1 MTRATLGSSGIVL
14 NGVDSSGVRW
24 SLQAGS
30 DLWGNSP
37 APREVSGE
45 RVVAHGSWSA
55 TRYFQS
61 RQWSPSLNVYAP
73 SHEALHEARGR
84 LEAAVSLAPFVVVGD
99 EPFYGERSATYRR
112 SGEPLFTEET
122 PTVARASLSL
132 VADDPAIRGPVKSAS
147 TGAPSST
154 GGLSWPTQWPATWN
168 ATVVSGVLLL
178 ANEGTAPASVLW
190 RIDGPIT
197 DPYLI
202 DMDTGAALRT
212 TLTLGAGE
220 WLMIDTATHRVLA
233 NGDVNASRRDRVY
246 GTWFDARP
254 GTTQVQ
260 FGGSSPGLGAKLTA
274 TYRST
279 WI

>member
-1 MTRATLGSSGIVL
+1 MTTATLGSSGIVL
-14 NGVDSSGVRW
+14 NDVDVFGVRW

-45 RVVAHGSWSA
+45 RAVAHGSWSA
-55 TRYFQS
+55 TRYFQA
-61 RQWSPSLNVYAP
+61 REWSPSLNVYAP
-73 SHEALHEARGR
+73 DHDALHEARAR

-99 EPFYGERSATYRR
+99 EPFFGERQATYRR

-122 PTVARASLSL
+122 PTAARASLSL
-132 VADDPAIRGPVKSAS
+132 RADDPAIRGPVKSTS
-147 TGAPSST
+147 TGAPSSV
-154 GGLSWPTQWPATWN
+154 GGLVWPAMWPATWS
-168 ATVVSGVLLL
+168 ATVTSGVLRLT
-178 ANEGTAPASVLW
+178 NDGTAPASVLW

-197 DPYLI
+197 DPFLI
-202 DMDTGAALRT
+202 DMDSGTALRT
-212 TLTLGAGE
+212 TLTLAAGE
-220 WLMIDTATHRVLA
+220 WLTIDSATHRVLA

-246 GTWFDARP
+246 GSWFDARP

-260 FGGSSPGLGAKLTA
+260 FGGSSPGPGAKLTA